1 MAATPINR
9 HENQHI
15 LNLKATQTTGNAS
28 IFNQKTSSSNVN
40 TVISGANLINKDKNG
55 VRRIKN

>member
-1 MAATPINR
+1 
-9 HENQHI
+9 